1 MKAGLKMKNFM
12 QKLLALFL
20 SALLAASLAIP
31 VWAEKDSGSVSDSK
45 ASDKYYAE
53 GEAIAVM
60 KSDIA
65 KTYSS
70 GAKQSSGFGNDITVE
85 KTWSFAD
92 SEETESASENS
103 TAECDEQLQIA
114 CFSSNKLTTEEL
126 IAQLEKNQNVEYAIP
141 NYIKR
146 AFAVTND
153 TYSDYQWALE
163 NNGQNGGKL
172 NADVN
177 PEDLWKKNADSDKE
191 TVIAVVDT
199 GVDYNH
205 PDLKD
210 NMWKNPYGAKLLG
223 KCGYDFTD
231 TTKDHSPYDDN
242 GHGTHVAGIIAAS
255 ADNAAGISGINKNGV
270 KIMALKFLDANGVGD
285 TASVISAYEYIYYA
299 MQLGTN
305 VTAVNNSWGGYGDQE
320 ELALFDMIFDL
331 LGEAGALSV
340 IAAGNDGV
348 EVGEQD
354 FSLDEET
361 VYDSPACCESKYAVK
376 VAATNENGALA
387 SFSSYGKNYIDVA
400 APGTD
405 ILSSVSYNCFNP
417 TIYSEEQRASLCSQ
431 YQDYENTDAN
441 SFGMPELLKEYT
453 DEYGKT
459 VNRDICAFVSS
470 EKYFGSAAQGNSLNI
485 KTGSPGDETN
495 GGAIDIFSIPF
506 KLSSADKKYSYS
518 FMITGTNGAEV
529 TCYDIPASV
538 TVTPKLLQNEM
549 PVADFYFDETDDNWY
564 HIFYD
569 TDPAE
574 EWVYEK
580 SEERKLVFCVE
591 TNGKTSNISIDDFA
605 LSSQDANPDDFGKY
619 DFYSGTSMATPYVT
633 GAAAM
638 LSLAYP
644 DASPIEISNMIVH
657 TGTADMSLADKVV
670 SGKMLSLSDTASAPP
685 VIASVNYNNDGNVS
699 IKGYFGGNTQVR
711 VDSVQV
717 DPIQSALREIIIPDN
732 DYNTKEI
739 SLEISN
745 SHGSFSGTYLLVNK
759 KAFSKCG
766 GIEYTGK
773 DVFVL
778 PAGELVYTL
787 SPDGVIGRI
796 EGGAETVKNVRTYE
810 YDDYYSE
817 IDDESIFGDY
827 ADNGFEITAAAYM
840 HGNIYFNARCPITT
854 GAGTVIGYVSAF
866 CSAEIEKGT
875 CTALCELPNDMLEG
889 ATLAVY
895 KGNLYSIGGYD
906 SSEGLFSKSVY
917 KYDAEKHTFTETSL
931 NLPQG
936 RAYGKAIQYEN
947 TLVYAYGAEASG
959 KMPAILTFNGTSWS
973 EAVKITNCSDS
984 TTYEFYDGSKAQ
996 LYEGSV
1002 GIAQG
1007 GIFCCGSF
1015 INGIGD
1021 SFVYNV
1027 NSKKII
1033 PSDYSFSDTYGD
1045 EPLIG
1050 TTTLNSFVGLAVD
1063 DNGYCTAYDI
1073 PLKTSYAEIICD
1085 YPDHCE
1091 IDIGYSN
1098 YYCYGD
1104 KVTAVVYP
1112 DSGYVVSAITAN
1124 GKNCTRS
1131 GNKADIVI
1139 NGETLISAK
1148 VKYVAPQK
1156 VTSLKVSASTST
1168 GYTLSWAQ
1176 AKRSNNV
1183 PISGYVIQQYK
1194 NKKWVNVKVIKGA
1207 SATSYKIA
1215 KQSAGKNYYRVR
1227 AYSVYENKNYYGS
1240 YSTML
1245 TVYVPPKQSISSLSS
1260 ARKSFTVK
1268 YKKDASASGYQ
1279 IQYATNSKFTSVK
1292 TVKVGN
1298 KTVSKRVSGLQ
1309 AKKKYYVRVR
1319 SYKIVNNKYI
1329 WGAWSSVRSVQTK

>member
-1 MKAGLKMKNFM
+1 MKKFT

-20 SALLAASLAIP
+20 SVLLAAGSLAIP
-31 VWAEKDSGSVSDSK
+31 VWAEKDGGSASDSQ
-45 ASDKYYAE
+45 ASDKYYVE

-65 KTYSS
+65 KTFSS
-70 GAKQSSGFGNDITVE
+70 RAKKSSGFGKDITVE
-85 KTWSFAD
+85 KTWSFAGA
-92 SEETESASENS
+92 EQTETASENS
-103 TAECDEQLQIA
+103 AAESTEQLQIA
-114 CFSSNKLTTEEL
+114 SFSSNKLTTGEL
-126 IAQLEKNQNVEYAIP
+126 IAQLEKNENVEYAIP

-146 AFAVTND
+146 ASALTND
-153 TYSDYQWALE
+153 TYSEYQWALE
-163 NNGQNGGKL
+163 NSGQNGGKV

-177 PEDLWKKNADSDKE
+177 PEELWKKNANSNKE
-191 TVIAVVDT
+191 NVIAVVDT

-231 TTKDHSPYDDN
+231 TIKDHSPYDDD

-255 ADNAAGISGINKNGV
+255 ADNAAGISGINKKGV
-270 KIMALKFLDANGVGD
+270 KIMALKFLDANGEGN

-305 VTAVNNSWGGYGDQE
+305 VTAINNSWGGYGDEE
-320 ELALFDMIFDL
+320 ELELFDMLFDL
-331 LGEAGALSV
+331 LGEAGALSIV
-340 IAAGNDGV
+340 AAGNDGV
-348 EVGEQD
+348 EVGAKD
-354 FSLDEET
+354 DLGLGFFDEET
-361 VYDSPACCESKYAVK
+361 IYDSPACCKSNYAVK
-376 VAATNENGALA
+376 VAATSENGTLA
-387 SFSSYGKNYIDVA
+387 SFSSYGKKYIDVA

-417 TIYSEEQRASLCSQ
+417 TIYSDEQRSLLCSQ
-431 YQDYENTDAN
+431 YQGYENAAEN

-459 VNRDICAFVSS
+459 VSRDISASVSS
-470 EKYFGSAAQGNSLNI
+470 EKYFGSGAQGKSLNI
-485 KTGSPGDETN
+485 KTGAPGDETN
-495 GGAIDIFSIPF
+495 GGAADIFSVPY
-506 KLSSADKKYSYS
+506 KLSDADKKYSYS
-518 FMITGTNGAEV
+518 FMITGTNGAEIS
-529 TCYDIPASV
+529 CYDFPASV
-538 TVTPKLLQNEM
+538 KVTPKLLEDEM
-549 PVADFYFDETDDNWY
+549 PVADFYFDETDDSWY

-574 EWVYEK
+574 EMFYEK
-580 SEERKLVFCVE
+580 STERKLVFLVKTIE
-591 TNGKTSNISIDDFA
+591 KTSDISIDDFA
-605 LSSQDANPDDFGKY
+605 ISSQDANYDDFGKY

-638 LSLAYP
+638 LALAYP
-644 DASPIEISNMIVH
+644 DASPIELSNMIVN
-657 TGTADMSLADKVV
+657 TGTADASLAEKVV
-670 SGKMLSLSDTASAPP
+670 SGKTLSLSDTASAPP
-685 VIASVNYNNDGNVS
+685 VIESVNYNKDGNVS
-699 IKGYFGGNTQVR
+699 IKGYFGGNTQV
-711 VDSVQV
+711 SVNSV
-717 DPIQSALREIIIPDN
+717 KVTPVKSALREIIIPDN
-732 DYNTKEI
+732 GYNTKEI
-739 SLEISN
+739 NIEVSN
-745 SHGSFSGTYLLVNK
+745 SHGSFSGKYLLVNK
-759 KAFSKCG
+759 KAFSRCG

-773 DVFVL
+773 DVFML
-778 PAGELVYTL
+778 PAGETVYTL
-787 SPDGVIGRI
+787 SPDGVIGCI

-810 YDDYYSE
+810 YDAYYSE
-817 IDDESIFGDY
+817 IDYESVFGDF
-827 ADNGFEITAAAYM
+827 AENGFEITAAVYM
-840 HGNIYFNARCPITT
+840 NGSIYFNARCPITT
-854 GAGTVIGYVSAF
+854 AMGTVIGYVSAF
-866 CSAEIEKGT
+866 CSADIEKEK

-895 KGNLYSIGGYD
+895 KGNIYSIGGYD
-906 SSEGLFSKSVY
+906 SSEGAFSKSVY
-917 KYDAEKHTFTETSL
+917 KYDASKYTFTETSF

-959 KMPAILTFNGTSWS
+959 NMPAILTFNGTSWS
-973 EAVKITNCSDS
+973 EAVKIANCSDS
-984 TTYEFYDGSKAQ
+984 TVHEFYDGSEAK

-1015 INGIGD
+1015 INGVGD

-1027 NSKKII
+1027 SSKKII
-1033 PSDYSFSDTYGD
+1033 PSNYSFSDTYGD
-1045 EPLIG
+1045 EPLVG
-1050 TTTLNSFVGLAVD
+1050 TTTLNSFVGLAFD
-1063 DNGYCTAYDI
+1063 EYGYCTAYDI
-1073 PLKTSYAEIICD
+1073 PLKTSYAEVICD
-1085 YPDHCE
+1085 YPDNCE
-1091 IDIGYSN
+1091 IDIGYSS

-1112 DSGYVVSAITAN
+1112 DSGYAVSAITAN
-1124 GKNCTRS
+1124 GKNCARS
-1131 GNKADIVI
+1131 GNKADVVI
-1139 NGETLISAK
+1139 NGETFISAK

-1156 VTSLKVSASTST
+1156 VTSLKVSSSTST

-1183 PISGYVIQQYK
+1183 PVSGYVVQQYK

-1207 SATSYKIA
+1207 STTSYKIA
-1215 KQSAGKNYYRVR
+1215 KQSSGKNYYRVR
-1227 AYSVYENKNYYGS
+1227 AYSVYENKNYYGA

-1245 TVYVPPKQSISSLSS
+1245 TVYVPPKQSISSVSS
-1260 ARKSFTVK
+1260 GRKSFTVK

-1279 IQYATNSKFTSVK
+1279 IQYSTSSKFTSAK

-1298 KTVSKRVSGLQ
+1298 KTVSKSISGLQ

-1329 WGAWSSVRSVQTK
+1329 WGAWSSAKSVKTK